1 VHVVR
6 QFYPAVGGL
15 EGVVRELASAQVAA
29 GHRVRVLT
37 VNRIF
42 NATGHSGLPAYDVV
56 DGAEVI
62 RISFVGSLRYPIAP
76 SVIKFIHDADVV
88 HVHAIDFF
96 FDYLAWT
103 KPLHRKKLVVSTH
116 GGFFHTSHAAR
127 LKRIYFSTVTRLS
140 LAWYDGVAAVSFADL
155 ELFHRI
161 RKKGIVCIENGVNI
175 SRYASASST
184 IPVKSILAL
193 GRLSSNKRLD
203 LLISFVASLRRQD
216 PKWKLVIAGRRWDV
230 DVGEL
235 ASRAEAVQVRDA
247 VDIVVDPDHD
257 KIRRLMSS
265 CSVIASASEYEGF
278 GVTAIEGMSAGLF
291 PLLSD
296 IPTFRHLVD
305 RTRVGMVIDFS
316 VSAAAADEFIGK
328 WREIEVN
335 YPAIRRTLIEAAEPY
350 NWQRVSR
357 AYVAMYDYLCGIS
370 KRTILDVPVYVATAS
385 QAVELLDARFERT
398 QSTIVAFANAHALNV
413 ARQDDSVRAVLRKS
427 IVLNDGI
434 GVDIASLVLFG
445 KAFPHNL
452 NGTDFIPHYLQST
465 TRRYRIFLLGSR
477 SGVAERARQFFSRQ
491 FPRHQIVGCHHGHF
505 AKDET
510 ATINAMIKASNADVV
525 LVAMGNPKQELWLAG
540 NLQATG
546 ARLGFAV
553 GALFDF
559 VAGDASRAPPWIRA
573 IRLEWLYRLFREPAR
588 LTRRYLV
595 GNPLFILRILG
606 QRFFDSQAD
615 MQESKLQWWS
625 DDRLHGPLW

>member
-1 VHVVR
+1 MNIVHVVR
-6 QFYPAVGGL
+6 QFYPAAGGL

-29 GHRVRVLT
+29 GHRVRVVT
-37 VNRIF
+37 VNRVF
-42 NATGHSGLPAYDVV
+42 NATGHSRLPAYDVV

-235 ASRAEAVQVRDA
+235 ASSAEAVQVRDA

-278 GVTAIEGMSAGLF
+278 GVAAIEGMSAGLF
-291 PLLSD
+291 PLLSN
-296 IPTFRHLVD
+296 IPTFDHLVK
-305 RTRVGMVIDFS
+305 RTGVGMVTDFS
-316 VSAAAADEFIGK
+316 LSRAAANQFIGK
-328 WREIEVN
+328 WREIEAD
-335 YPAIRRTLIEAAEPY
+335 YPSVRAALIQAAAAY
-350 NWQRVSR
+350 DWQRISQ
-357 AYVAMYDYLCGIS
+357 AYLRLYDCLCGVTQ
-370 KRTILDVPVYVATAS
+370 RNILDVPICVGTAS
-385 QAVELLDARFERT
+385 QALELLDARFERSECT
-398 QSTIVAFANAHALNV
+398 LVAFANAHALNV
-413 ARQDDSVRAVLRKS
+413 ARRNETFRAILKKS
-427 IVLNDGI
+427 IVFNDGI
-434 GVDIASLVLFG
+434 GVDIASLMLFG
-445 KAFPHNL
+445 KAFPQNL
-452 NGTDFIPHYLQST
+452 NGTDFIPYYLQST
-465 TRRYRIFLLGSR
+465 RHCYRIFLLGSR
-477 SGVAERARQFFSRQ
+477 LGVAERTGELFSKQ
-491 FPRHQIVGCHHGHF
+491 FPQHQIVGYHHGHF
-505 AKDET
+505 AERDTET
-510 ATINAMIKASNADVV
+510 ISAMIRASKPDIV
-525 LVAMGNPKQELWLAG
+525 LVAMGNPKQELWLAA
-540 NLQATG
+540 NLEATG

-559 VAGDASRAPPWIRA
+559 VSGDARRAPPWMRSIRV
-573 IRLEWLYRLFREPAR
+573 EWVYRLFHEPAR
-588 LTRRYLV
+588 LMPRYLV
-595 GNPLFILRILG
+595 GNPLFVLRILG
-606 QRFFDSQAD
+606 QRFAHSLAD
-615 MQESKLQWWS
+615 IQEIK
-625 DDRLHGPLW
+625 